1 MRGPNET
8 NKTNVSGVSR
18 LALPRD
24 SENTTPA
31 KTPNRLHRITPVQV
45 RPVRPYFCAEEEWVV
60 MTSARQGSVL
70 FFSPNRYGLGFSPP
84 EKGGP
89 RWLDGWAAATG
100 LGSRWAPFV
109 FPFWAPGSD
118 GWAAATGLGFRWAP
132 FMFAFLGSFPGSWV
146 GWVRRL
152 HTSFRDGWVGWV
164 GRGQRAGLLTGSL
177 HIAFLGSWVGWV
189 GRGQEAG
196 LALGSLHVSF
206 FLGSWAEV
214 GWVGHWASFMLGSR

>member
-89 RWLDGWAAATG
+89 RWLDGWAAAHQTVLVWG
-100 LGSRWAPFV
+100 IKPMFRGSPGSHSPETLILFGPYMVLGSKTSKHW
-109 FPFWAPGSD
+109 D
-118 GWAAATGLGFRWAP
+118 L
-132 FMFAFLGSFPGSWV
+132 SWYWDS
-146 GWVRRL
+146 GVRKC
-152 HTSFRDGWVGWV
+152 
-164 GRGQRAGLLTGSL
+164 
-177 HIAFLGSWVGWV
+177 
-189 GRGQEAG
+189 
-196 LALGSLHVSF
+196 
-206 FLGSWAEV
+206 
-214 GWVGHWASFMLGSR
+214 